1 MNAGSQPQANLQLLN
16 DLTRLDF
23 TARLTTHATGCHI
36 ECIYPRASTSP
47 PPMATL
53 GDVGSDASSVSPT
66 TTTATSATEDQGQ
79 MQDQQDGGVAPDTA
93 KSSSHDDI
101 DPKDPIPPADDLAA
115 SPRSSAA
122 RFVAPSSYLR
132 PLAPTRDREDHLTIQ
147 DRTAAVGEAG
157 AKRPMHPLDR
167 EQREGLVSGF
177 SVWETYELQELC
189 GKMGTTG

>member
-1 MNAGSQPQANLQLLN
+1 
-16 DLTRLDF
+16 
-23 TARLTTHATGCHI
+23 
-36 ECIYPRASTSP
+36 
-47 PPMATL
+47 MATR

-79 MQDQQDGGVAPDTA
+79 MQDQQGDGIGPFATTGDEVSPFAATGFTATWTPDTA

-101 DPKDPIPPADDLAA
+101 DPKDSIPPADLAA

-132 PLAPTRDREDHLTIQ
+132 PLAPTRDREDHHTNQ
-147 DRTAAVGEAG
+147 DRTVAVGEAG
-157 AKRPMHPLDR
+157 AKRTMHPLDR

-177 SVWETYELQELC
+177 SVLES
-189 GKMGTTG
+189 